1 MRERRDS
8 SGGPEAGALT
18 SSTQLVGG
26 CRVCG
31 EKKKMRHKKTE
42 AVCGQF
48 NKDFSLK
55 KKMRETKYSKK

>member
-31 EKKKMRHKKTE
+31 EKKKTRHKKTE

-48 NKDFSLK
+48 NKDFS
-55 KKMRETKYSKK
+55 